1 MDISTA
7 LGISR
12 SNCYADKPDCTK
24 KEGSGETHLEDHI
37 KKIAGDHPF
46 WGYRRITAWLRHR
59 EEHLVNH
66 KRIYSLMKKLNLLV
80 KKRPHRANRTPQKS
94 KPRAVCPRQYWGIDM
109 TKFMVPSVGWVYLMI
124 VLDWFSK
131 KIVGYSISMRCRSRE
146 WKDAVEMA
154 IQRECPG
161 GSREEDISLISDNG
175 SQPTS
180 ISFMKD
186 MATLGIKQIFT
197 SYNNPKGNADTER
210 VIRTTKEEIIWLNEF
225 GSGQEAIEKVSS
237 WIEMDYNREYPHSVL
252 GYKSPCEFEASYWD
266 EASKSVPRIAYNE
279 RSQGRQYETLHQSEH
294 EEALVKV

>member
-1 MDISTA
+1 MDISAA

-12 SNCYADKPDCTK
+12 SNCYAGKSDCPK
-24 KEGSGETHLEDHI
+24 KEDSDEVHLEDHI

-59 EEHLVNH
+59 EEHLINH

-94 KPRAVCPRQYWGIDM
+94 KPRATYPRQYWGIDM

-131 KIVGYSISMRCRSRE
+131 KIVGYSMNMRCRSRE

-225 GSGQEAIEKVSS
+225 SSLREAIEKVSS
-237 WIEMDYNREYPHSVL
+237 WIEVDYNREYPHSVL
-252 GYKSPCEFEASYWD
+252 GYNSPCEFEAAYW
-266 EASKSVPRIAYNE
+266 EKAEKTAHRIAYNE
-279 RSQGRQYETLHQSEH
+279 SSQGRQYETIR
-294 EEALVKV
+294 